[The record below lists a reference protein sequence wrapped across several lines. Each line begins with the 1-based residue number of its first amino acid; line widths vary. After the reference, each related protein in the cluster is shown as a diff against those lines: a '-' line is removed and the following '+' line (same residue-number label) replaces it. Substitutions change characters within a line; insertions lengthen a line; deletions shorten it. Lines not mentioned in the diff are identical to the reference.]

1 MGDKVSRMQT
11 DLEEESVELE
21 AATKRERA
29 AKDKKTEEEHGQA
42 ELRKQVADVK
52 ARADAVSAQIEQR
65 KKESDKLNEQGTKAQ
80 AETEARLGK
89 IKTKIAQAKQAASE
103 EAIKQINQEIFE
115 TQEDT
120 KNRKANI
127 AKAKA
132 EKFTQERDLHALKKQ
147 VSVLKAFLTGPML
160 TPQ

>member
-1 MGDKVSRMQT
+1 MG
-11 DLEEESVELE
+11 
-21 AATKRERA
+21 
-29 AKDKKTEEEHGQA
+29 
-42 ELRKQVADVK
+42 
-52 ARADAVSAQIEQR
+52 
-65 KKESDKLNEQGTKAQ
+65 DKLNEQGTKAQ

-89 IKTKIAQAKQAASE
+89 IKTKIAEAQAKRAASE

-120 KNRKANI
+120 KNRKSNI

-132 EKFTQERDLHALKKQ
+132 KKFSQERDLHALKKQ

-160 TPQ
+160 TPA